1 MPAMLSSH
9 LESRQIG
16 RSHEIG
22 AIDPSADAELSRAL
36 AILSDALGVGVFCLT
51 DLAGLARGPSS
62 KLIAA
67 RRSADRTIV
76 AVGSA
81 ELIGS
86 NLSYYTRFGPRVVER
101 LASHRCGNL
110 SSLGVARESR
120 GQGLG
125 SAVLDA
131 QIAWLA
137 EQRCDLAVAIAW
149 MSNLP
154 PTSHEMLERRGFNC
168 LGEVPEFYLSDS
180 LARGWS
186 CPSCGGGCRCAG
198 RLYVRELG

>member
-1 MPAMLSSH
+1 MLSLHS
-9 LESRQIG
+9 ESMQIE
-16 RSHEIG
+16 RSLEIG
-22 AIDPSADAELSRAL
+22 AIDDSADADLSRAL
-36 AILSDALGVGVFCLT
+36 EILSDALGNGIYCLT
-51 DLAGLARGPSS
+51 DLAALARSPTST
-62 KLIAA
+62 LIAA
-67 RRSADRTIV
+67 RRSTDRTIV

-81 ELIGS
+81 EVIYS
-86 NLSYYTRFGPRVVER
+86 NLSYYKRFGPNVVEL

-120 GQGLG
+120 GQRLG

-131 QIAWLA
+131 QIEWLA

-154 PTSHEMLERRGFNC
+154 PMSDKMLERRGFNC
-168 LGEVPEFYLSDS
+168 LGEAPEFYLSDC

-186 CPSCGGGCRCAG
+186 CPSCGGACRCAG
-198 RLYVRELG
+198 RLYIRAIG